1 MSHRTRHHTLL
12 LVACFAAV
20 YLIWGSTYVGMKV
33 AVQRI
38 PPMLLGGGRFLLAG
52 LCLMA
57 IVAAFG
63 GLKLAWLREW
73 RYWRTASLSGAFMM
87 LGGNGLL
94 CASLQRQVPSGV
106 AALIVGGTPI
116 WMVTF
121 DRLQTRRGLPTAR
134 VIVGMAIGLA
144 GVGTLVSA
152 SLADTSVRDHI
163 DPVGALMV
171 LCSTALWGYGS
182 IVGRPLPQ
190 PQNAFVGSAMQ
201 MIVGGM
207 LMLAASAVVE
217 RGGWAPVAGI
227 PRNDKVWIATAYLA
241 FAGSLLG
248 FSAYM
253 WLIRNA
259 SAAAVATYAY
269 VNPLVAVLL
278 GWLILGETI
287 AARTALAAALILGGV
302 VLMQTGRRHD
312 AGEHRVKKVDEAKA

>member
-1 MSHRTRHHTLL
+1 
-12 LVACFAAV
+12 
-20 YLIWGSTYVGMKV
+20 MKV

-38 PPMLLGGGRFLLAG
+38 PPLLLGGGRFLLAG
-52 LCLMA
+52 LCLLA
-57 IVAAFG
+57 IVALFG
-63 GLKLAWLREW
+63 GLKTAWLREW
-73 RYWRTASLSGAFMM
+73 RHWRTASLTGAFMM

-94 CASLQRQVPSGV
+94 CASLQRHVPSGV

-121 DRLQTRRGLPTAR
+121 DRLQTRRGLPSMR
-134 VIVGMAIGLA
+134 VLVGMAIGLA

-152 SLADTSVRDHI
+152 SLADTNVRDHI

-201 MIVGGM
+201 MIVGGL
-207 LMLAASAVVE
+207 LMLAASAVFE
-217 RGGWAPVAGI
+217 RGGWAPVADI
-227 PRNDKVWIATAYLA
+227 PWNDQVWVAAAYLA

-278 GWLILGETI
+278 GWLMLGETI
-287 AARTALAAALILGGV
+287 AARTAVAAALILGGV
-302 VLMQTGRRHD
+302 VLMQAGRKTGSGDHK
-312 AGEHRVKKVDEAKA
+312 ARVVAEEPA

>member
-1 MSHRTRHHTLL
+1 M
-12 LVACFAAV
+12 LVACFATV
-20 YLIWGSTYVGMKV
+20 YVIWGSTYVGMKV

-63 GLKLAWLREW
+63 GLKPAWLREW
-73 RYWRTASLSGAFMM
+73 RYWRTAGLSGAFMM
-87 LGGNGLL
+87 LGANGLL
-94 CASLQRQVPSGV
+94 CASLQRQVPTGV

-134 VIVGMAIGLA
+134 VLLGMAIGLA

-152 SLADTSVRDHI
+152 SLAETSLRDHI

-182 IVGRPLPQ
+182 LVGRPLPQ

-201 MIVGGM
+201 MIVGGT
-207 LMLAASAVVE
+207 LMLAASAVLE
-217 RGGWAPVAGI
+217 RGGWAPVAEI
-227 PRNDKVWIATAYLA
+227 PWNDKVWIAAAYLA

-278 GWLILGETI
+278 GWLMLGETI
-287 AARTALAAALILGGV
+287 AARTAVAAALILGGV

-312 AGEHRVKKVDEAKA
+312 AGEHRARKVEEAKT

>member
-1 MSHRTRHHTLL
+1 M
-12 LVACFAAV
+12 LVACFASV

-33 AVQRI
+33 AVTRI
-38 PPMLLGGGRFLLAG
+38 PPMLLGGGRFLAAG
-52 LCLMA
+52 LCLLA
-57 IVAAFG
+57 LVAAFG
-63 GLKLAWLREW
+63 GVKTAWLRDL
-73 RYWRTASLSGAFMM
+73 RHWRTAALTGGFMM

-116 WMVTF
+116 WMMLF
-121 DRLQTRRGLPTAR
+121 DRLQTGRGWPSAR
-134 VIVGMAIGLA
+134 VLVGMAIGLA

-152 SLADTSVRDHI
+152 SLAETSLRDHI

-171 LCSTALWGYGS
+171 LGSTALWGYGS

-190 PQNAFVGSAMQ
+190 PPNAFVGSAMQ
-201 MIVGGM
+201 MIVGGL
-207 LMLAASAVVE
+207 LMLAASALVE
-217 RGGWAPVAGI
+217 RGGWAPVADI
-227 PRNDKVWIATAYLA
+227 PWNDRVWAAAAYLA

-269 VNPLVAVLL
+269 VNPLVAVML
-278 GWLILGETI
+278 GWLMLGESV

-312 AGEHRVKKVDEAKA
+312 SGEHRPRKAPEAKA